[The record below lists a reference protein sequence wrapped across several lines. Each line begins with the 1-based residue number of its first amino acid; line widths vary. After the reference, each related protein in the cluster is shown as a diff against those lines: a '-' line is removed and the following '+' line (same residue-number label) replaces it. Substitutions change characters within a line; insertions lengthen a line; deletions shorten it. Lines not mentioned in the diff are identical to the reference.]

1 MNLSYEAISWIAS
14 LVVSFVLGWF
24 TNWYFYKKE
33 LRKSEAGSR
42 LLKEIRQF
50 VGAQIRLGNDK
61 RGRIVENPDGTI
73 AIEWHVDLSA
83 SVTTKSEISTGLTKK
98 NQNE

>member
-1 MNLSYEAISWIAS
+1 MNLSYETVSWITS
-14 LVVSFVLGWF
+14 LVASFVPGWF
-24 TNWYFYKKE
+24 TNWYFYRKE
-33 LRKSEAGSR
+33 LQKSEADSR

-73 AIEWHVDLSA
+73 AIESHANLPGSF
-83 SVTTKSEISTGLTKK
+83 TITKK
-98 NQNE
+98 SVLD